1 MLRAKRIDAIR
12 KFASGGSNRHANTVG
27 TLVVYVALLADPGAR
42 RMFGIIYLVEN
53 KRLYGRGRLRLG
65 LRLR

>member
-27 TLVVYVALLADPGAR
+27 TLVAYVPLLADPGAR
-42 RMFGIIYLVEN
+42 RTFEIIYLVEN
-53 KRLYGRGRLRLG
+53 MRL
-65 LRLR
+65 